1 MALLADSKGRRSLKL
16 SKIADVVLDHPYL
29 AGWIVLAIGM
39 NAILLWTSGD
49 AHLLPHQTV
58 FLVLVTVALA
68 GACVWIVSW
77 DETS

>member
-1 MALLADSKGRRSLKL
+1 MLKPA
-16 SKIADVVLDHPYL
+16 KIVDLILDHPYIT
-29 AGWIVLAIGM
+29 GWIVLAIGM
-39 NAILLWTSGD
+39 VAILLWTSGD

-77 DETS
+77 DEAS